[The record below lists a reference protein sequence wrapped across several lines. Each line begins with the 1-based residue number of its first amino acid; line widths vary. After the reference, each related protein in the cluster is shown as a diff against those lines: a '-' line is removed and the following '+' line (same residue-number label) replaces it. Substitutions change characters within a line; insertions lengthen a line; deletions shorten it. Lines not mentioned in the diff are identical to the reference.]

1 MNQQRYA
8 DQVLR
13 AADPAAGDTPE
24 LDDRARTDLARILAT
39 PRQTPTAAPV
49 GHRRRGLH
57 ISIPRPRL
65 TFTVLAAAVLA
76 VVAIAL
82 TTVLPSGGGR
92 GAYAATPAE
101 LTVLDTS
108 AFAAAGMDPTA
119 TAPQLLETIAERAA
133 ALPDDTSA
141 GRYARIRT
149 ESWDLFTQVDG
160 EQVTSE
166 VVPQATTTWTAADGS
181 GQTIRSYLWPDGDT
195 DTETTEWPA
204 GRTLAW
210 PLGSLSS
217 DPDVL
222 AQQLEEAHPVA
233 NGPAERLVAVQDLY
247 REQPLTPQVRAAVLR
262 YLAATPGLE
271 VTGMV
276 LDRAG
281 RTGLAIHLD
290 NDLGGLPNRET
301 MVIDPADGR
310 VLAAETRLTETAGAL
325 NVRVPAVISYE
336 SYLEASYVND
346 VN

>member
-8 DQVLR
+8 DQALR
-13 AADPAAGDTPE
+13 AADPVAGATPG
-24 LDDRARTDLARILAT
+24 LDERARTDLARILAT
-39 PRQTPTAAPV
+39 PRQARVPAPV
-49 GHRRRGLH
+49 VRRRGVPV
-57 ISIPRPRL
+57 SSARL
-65 TFTVLAAAVLA
+65 RLAFMVLAVAVLA

-82 TTVLPSGGGR
+82 VAVLPGGAGQA
-92 GAYAATPAE
+92 AYAATPSE
-101 LTVLDTS
+101 LAVLDGS
-108 AFAAAGMDPTA
+108 AFAAAGLDPTG
-119 TAPQLLETIAERAA
+119 TAPQLLEAIAERAA
-133 ALPDDTSA
+133 AVPDDTGA

-149 ESWDLFTQVDG
+149 ESWDLFARVDG

-166 VVPQATTTWTAADGS
+166 VVPQATTSWTAADGS
-181 GQTIRSYLWPDGDT
+181 GQTVRSYLWPDGN
-195 DTETTEWPA
+195 TETEKTERPA
-204 GRTLAW
+204 GPALMW

-217 DPDVL
+217 DPVVL
-222 AQQLEEAHPVA
+222 AQQLEVAHPVA

-262 YLAATPGLE
+262 YVAATPGLE

-276 LDRAG
+276 LDRTG
-281 RTGLAIHLD
+281 RTGLAVHLD

-336 SYLEASYVND
+336 SYLEGSYVND